1 MKEVGIQYQEMTAC
15 QQRSWR
21 KIIFKKM
28 QELEKDSSL
37 QTFSEKRGLYTLQ
50 DFVEVL
56 LYLSAWYNSWYVM
69 ITLRQPEKF

>member
-21 KIIFKKM
+21 KIVLKKM
-28 QELEKDSSL
+28 QELEMDSSL
-37 QTFSEKRGLYTLQ
+37 QTFSKKRELYTLQ

-56 LYLSAWYNSWYVM
+56 LNISAWYNS
-69 ITLRQPEKF
+69 